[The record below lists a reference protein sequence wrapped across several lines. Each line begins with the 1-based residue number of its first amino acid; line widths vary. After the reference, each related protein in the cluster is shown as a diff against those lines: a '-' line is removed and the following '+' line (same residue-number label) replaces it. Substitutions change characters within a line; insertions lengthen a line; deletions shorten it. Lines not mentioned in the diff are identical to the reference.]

1 MLFLAQLIEPPLQPG
16 PVRIPN
22 RPAQERERQEQA
34 PPGPVLQPESAPPA
48 DPATEPTDPIEQPS
62 AWRPSLQGR
71 VPYNS
76 AELNEIF
83 STWISSQ
90 DTICT

>member
-22 RPAQERERQEQA
+22 RPVQERERQEQA
-34 PPGPVLQPESAPPA
+34 PPPPVLQPESAPSA
-48 DPATEPTDPIEQPS
+48 EPPVEQAEPREQPS
-62 AWRPSLQGR
+62 AWGPGLQGR

-76 AELNEIF
+76 AELSDIF
-83 STWISSQ
+83 KALALVVTQ
-90 DTICT
+90 